1 MNTDLIKK
9 HPDQAIRLAM
19 LFKQWLNDQS
29 PAITEE
35 DGTLMSVPL

>member
-1 MNTDLIKK
+1 MSSDLIKN

-19 LFKQWLNDQS
+19 LFKQWLNDQT

-35 DGTLMSVPL
+35 DGTLMKLPL